1 MFFAATANGRFA
13 YIASNRPGGKG
24 GMDIYKVTFWGPEKK
39 LLVDT
44 EDFMLAGLANP
55 IADNQ
60 IEASVT
66 VDKKSFTVFKG
77 MTIDALTKKPVE
89 ATIEIT
95 DNVTAKLSSSPK
107 TNSATGKFMLSL
119 NSGKNYGIAVKA
131 DGYLF
136 HSENF
141 DIPANS
147 EYNLIDKVIE
157 LKKIA
162 VGSIIEL
169 RNVFF
174 ATGSSTLTAESNAE
188 LDRLVKL
195 MKDVPGLKVEIGG
208 HTDNV
213 GSESMNQNLSQDRA
227 ASVVTYLTGKG
238 ITKDRLTSAGYG
250 STKPVASNNSNEG
263 RQQNRRTEFKIT
275 GN

>member
-1 MFFAATANGRFA
+1 
-13 YIASNRPGGKG
+13 
-24 GMDIYKVTFWGPEKK
+24 
-39 LLVDT
+39 
-44 EDFMLAGLANP
+44 
-55 IADNQ
+55 
-60 IEASVT
+60 
-66 VDKKSFTVFKG
+66 
-77 MTIDALTKKPVE
+77 
-89 ATIEIT
+89 
-95 DNVTAKLSSSPK
+95 
-107 TNSATGKFMLSL
+107 MLSL
-119 NSGKNYGIAVKA
+119 NAGKNYGIAVKA

-147 EYNLIDKVIE
+147 EYNLVDKVIE

-213 GSESMNQNLSQDRA
+213 GSESMNQKLSQDRA

-238 ITKDRLTSAGYG
+238 IAKDRLTSAGYG
-250 STKPVASNNSNEG
+250 STKPVATNGSAEG